1 MSRTFVTKHVCELFI
16 IVIKKDNQTGTL
28 YHTVATVWNFSNT
41 IAEPPPPQKKSMLLV
56 NGNSYVRSELD
67 SFVNV
72 EGKQKTLY
80 KNRWF
85 ERNR

>member
-1 MSRTFVTKHVCELFI
+1 M
-16 IVIKKDNQTGTL
+16 DN
-28 YHTVATVWNFSNT
+28 YFSNT

-85 ERNR
+85 ER